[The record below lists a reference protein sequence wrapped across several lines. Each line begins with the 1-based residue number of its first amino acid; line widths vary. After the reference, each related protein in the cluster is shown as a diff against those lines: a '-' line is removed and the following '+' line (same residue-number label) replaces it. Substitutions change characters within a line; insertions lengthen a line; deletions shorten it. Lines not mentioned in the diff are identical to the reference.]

1 MKVSPDYLLTTPGNA
16 TNGTYSSTSGITVTA
31 LLGSNSSASSFF
43 VVRHSDYSSR
53 ESVQYTL
60 NLPTSTG
67 KLSIPQLGGKLTL
80 DGRDSKIHVVDYD
93 VAGTNILYST
103 GEIFTWKKTESGKI
117 LVLYGGSDEHHEIA
131 VSGASK
137 SSVVEGSSSGITSKK
152 VGKALVIGWDVASSR
167 RIVQVDDLK
176 IILLGKLNW

>member
-60 NLPTSTG
+60 NLPTSAG